1 MMMKRKQIGGR
12 NNDDDDDG
20 SCSERIRYDSPI
32 ISFSRILG
40 EVGIISWA
48 RGRHPES
55 LADVVVAWLSS
66 TVDKSQ
72 RRIWR
77 KSWAPL
83 QTSLL
88 PPLVSPYLSRQL
100 FFHVFLLFLS
110 YSSVHISEEPSLCL
124 YPVSFLSIA
133 GQRERGE
140 GGGSKGCAGRAGWF
154 FPSCD
159 GGVESTVEY
168 AWEARA
174 PIYRPKNIQSTL
186 KRPMLG
192 PRASSLANQCLRQGL
207 VLRKFLWDDETI
219 PCNYELESEENSRTS
234 FPT

>member
-20 SCSERIRYDSPI
+20 SCPERIRYDSPI

-140 GGGSKGCAGRAGWF
+140 GGVEGVRRARGVVLSLLWRRSWEYRWICMRSSGSYL
-154 FPSCD
+154 PS
-159 GGVESTVEY
+159 
-168 AWEARA
+168 
-174 PIYRPKNIQSTL
+174 
-186 KRPMLG
+186 
-192 PRASSLANQCLRQGL
+192 
-207 VLRKFLWDDETI
+207 
-219 PCNYELESEENSRTS
+219 
-234 FPT
+234 